1 MGSLPFEV
9 LSVKAICSVN
19 RPIVT
24 SPKRGAKRLKRQVDW
39 LVNGSLTGPIFS
51 RALNQLT
58 QLEIFPARDK
68 DWPVNIINRHFVSGP
83 ISLSSLTCLPLRRKI
98 RSQ

>member
-1 MGSLPFEV
+1 MLLLPPSDWKRSSL
-9 LSVKAICSVN
+9 SRKMKAGGFYSVN

-24 SPKRGAKRLKRQVDW
+24 SPKRGANRLKRQVDW

-68 DWPVNIINRHFVSGP
+68 DWPVNEFPWVRDPPIGMKVHF
-83 ISLSSLTCLPLRRKI
+83 
-98 RSQ
+98 